1 MKFLGS
7 FIDKNL
13 SWKKHL
19 TFKSNQIVKVIS
31 IISRLKHTVSSS
43 ILKTIYNALILPHIS
58 YSIVSWGNLSNRE
71 ITRLKT
77 LQKKAVRL
85 INRAKYN
92 SHTDPLFQSSG
103 ILKIDDIYKIECIKL
118 YLKNRK
124 NLLPNYLSQQLI
136 ANNEIHTYNTR
147 QTDDIHNR
155 TIRSRLEEQLLNTK
169 ISKVWNNLPNS
180 IKELSSISR
189 LKQYFLSLYQ
199 INCNILNCY
208 ICNR

>member
-1 MKFLGS
+1 MHIHTLVKLAPARFYTSTSLYVLNLAYPLLQKACIWAFCRRGCVKFE
-7 FIDKNL
+7 KNIPPL
-13 SWKKHL
+13 S
-19 TFKSNQIVKVIS
+19 
-31 IISRLKHTVSSS
+31 
-43 ILKTIYNALILPHIS
+43 
-58 YSIVSWGNLSNRE
+58 
-71 ITRLKT
+71 TRLKT

-92 SHTDPLFQSSG
+92 SYTDPLFQSSG
-103 ILKIDDIYKIECIKL
+103 ILKIDDIYKIECVKL

-124 NLLPNYLSQQLI
+124 NLLTNYLSQQHI
-136 ANNEIHTYNTR
+136 TNNEIHTYNTR